1 MPGVLGSANGRT
13 ATAVVLLAAIA
24 IGALS
29 AGQVAQRRAV
39 LTAAARAALQL
50 ALVGLLLAGVL
61 RAPLGTAAFLL
72 VMLTVACAT
81 TTRRLA
87 AFGRP
92 WRQVLLASL
101 VGAAPPVVAVLAVG
115 ALPFTSRY
123 VLALTGIVLGGTM
136 TVSTLAGRRLHDA
149 MVRRRDE
156 VEAWLSLGASSR
168 QAVAGLTRVAVTEA
182 LLPSLDQTR
191 TVGLVTLPGAF
202 VGALAGGASPAAAAR
217 FQLLVLVSLLA
228 AGSLAGCTLV
238 YLLGAPATLPEADS
252 EQVARDG
259 PRAAKHG
266 PGKQVGLG
274 K

>member
-1 MPGVLGSANGRT
+1 MATVFSLPNVRT
-13 ATAVVLLAAIA
+13 GAAVVLLVALGMA
-24 IGALS
+24 ALS
-29 AGQVAQRRAV
+29 VAGVAQRRAV
-39 LTAAARAALQL
+39 LTAAARAAVQL
-50 ALVGLLLAGVL
+50 TLVGLLLAGVL

-72 VMLTVACAT
+72 LMLTVACAT
-81 TTRRLA
+81 ATRRLA

-92 WRQVLLASL
+92 WPQVLAASL
-101 VGAAPPVVAVLAVG
+101 TGAVAPVAVVLAVG

-149 MVRRRDE
+149 LVRRRDE
-156 VEAWLSLGASSR
+156 VEAWLSLGATPR
-168 QAVAGLTRVAVTEA
+168 QAASELTRVAVTEA

-228 AGSLAGCTLV
+228 AGSLSGCTLV
-238 YLLGAPATLPEADS
+238 YLLGAPVTLPEG
-252 EQVARDG
+252 EGEGETGGRGRQ
-259 PRAAKHG
+259 
-266 PGKQVGLG
+266 
-274 K
+274 

>member
-1 MPGVLGSANGRT
+1 MATVFSLPNVRT
-13 ATAVVLLAAIA
+13 GAAVVLLVALGMA
-24 IGALS
+24 ALS
-29 AGQVAQRRAV
+29 VAGVAQRRAV
-39 LTAAARAALQL
+39 LTAAARAAVQL
-50 ALVGLLLAGVL
+50 TLVGLLLAGVL

-72 VMLTVACAT
+72 LMLTVACAT
-81 TTRRLA
+81 ATRRLA

-92 WRQVLLASL
+92 WPQVLAASL
-101 VGAAPPVVAVLAVG
+101 TGAVAPVAVVLAVG

-149 MVRRRDE
+149 LVRRRDE
-156 VEAWLSLGASSR
+156 VEAWLSLGATPR
-168 QAVAGLTRVAVTEA
+168 QAASELTRVAVTEA

-228 AGSLAGCTLV
+228 AGSLSGCTLV
-238 YLLGAPATLPEADS
+238 YLLGAPVTLPEGES
-252 EQVARDG
+252 EGETGGRGRQ
-259 PRAAKHG
+259 
-266 PGKQVGLG
+266 
-274 K
+274 

>member
-39 LTAAARAALQL
+39 LTAAGRAALQL

-266 PGKQVGLG
+266 PGKQVGVG

>member
-1 MPGVLGSANGRT
+1 VATVFSLPNVRT
-13 ATAVVLLAAIA
+13 GAAVVLLVALGMA
-24 IGALS
+24 ALS
-29 AGQVAQRRAV
+29 VAGVAQRRAV
-39 LTAAARAALQL
+39 LTAAARAAVQL
-50 ALVGLLLAGVL
+50 TLVGLLLAGVL

-72 VMLTVACAT
+72 LMLTVACAT
-81 TTRRLA
+81 ATRRLA

-92 WRQVLLASL
+92 WPQVLAASL
-101 VGAAPPVVAVLAVG
+101 TGAVAPVAVVLAVG

-149 MVRRRDE
+149 LVRRRDE
-156 VEAWLSLGASSR
+156 VEAWLSLGATPR
-168 QAVAGLTRVAVTEA
+168 QAASELTRVAVTEA

-228 AGSLAGCTLV
+228 AGSLSGCTLV
-238 YLLGAPATLPEADS
+238 YLLGAPVTLPEGES
-252 EQVARDG
+252 EGETGGRGRQ
-259 PRAAKHG
+259 
-266 PGKQVGLG
+266 
-274 K
+274 

>member
-1 MPGVLGSANGRT
+1 VSTVLGSANVRT
-13 ATAVVLLAAIA
+13 GAAVVLLVALGMA
-24 IGALS
+24 ALS
-29 AGQVAQRRAV
+29 VAGVAQRRAV
-39 LTAAARAALQL
+39 LTAVARAAIQL
-50 ALVGLLLAGVL
+50 TLVGLLLAGVL

-87 AFGRP
+87 PFGHP
-92 WRQVLLASL
+92 WRQVLVASL
-101 VGAAPPVVAVLAVG
+101 AGAVPSVVVVLAVG

-123 VLALTGIVLGGTM
+123 VLALTGIVLGGSM

-149 MVRRRDE
+149 LVRRRDE
-156 VEAWLSLGASSR
+156 VEAWLSLGATPR
-168 QAVAGLTRVAVTEA
+168 QAAVTLTRVAVTEA

-228 AGSLAGCTLV
+228 AGSLSGCMLV
-238 YLLGAPATLPEADS
+238 YLLGAPVTLPEGERETAVKGR
-252 EQVARDG
+252 Q
-259 PRAAKHG
+259 
-266 PGKQVGLG
+266 
-274 K
+274 